1 MKKIFIALV
10 LACVCVLPAVS
21 QSKGSETQS
30 SKPIWDHGD
39 NVASFTYR
47 NVRVYKVYDYK
58 TAYVVLYEK
67 GGVGV
72 GSVTIP
78 KKWYAKKASERKLE
92 FRNLPAGLDPY
103 MTVIYKD
110 EEFYKVWLTLNMDHY
125 AGSIWGV
132 LPTYVEVPNTDADTL
147 IMEF

>member
-1 MKKIFIALV
+1 
-10 LACVCVLPAVS
+10 
-21 QSKGSETQS
+21 
-30 SKPIWDHGD
+30 
-39 NVASFTYR
+39 
-47 NVRVYKVYDYK
+47 
-58 TAYVVLYEK
+58 
-67 GGVGV
+67 
-72 GSVTIP
+72 
-78 KKWYAKKASERKLE
+78 
-92 FRNLPAGLDPY
+92 

>member
-67 GGVGV
+67 VLRLQHHSKIV
-72 GSVTIP
+72 VAPFCRET
-78 KKWYAKKASERKLE
+78 
-92 FRNLPAGLDPY
+92 
-103 MTVIYKD
+103 
-110 EEFYKVWLTLNMDHY
+110 
-125 AGSIWGV
+125 V
-132 LPTYVEVPNTDADTL
+132 LPRLTSR
-147 IMEF
+147 